1 MAAPRNRDL
10 ISGPILKTLVLFS
23 APTLASNILQS
34 LNGSINSIWV
44 GRLLG
49 EGALAA
55 TANAN
60 VVMFLV
66 FSAAFGFGMA
76 ATVKIGQAFGA
87 RDVLAA
93 RRTFGSAIGFC
104 VIISLAVGTLGWVFA
119 PELLTAMAA
128 PGETYI
134 YALTY
139 LRVIFIAMPA
149 SMITVILGMGLR
161 GGGDA
166 ATPLK
171 FMVMS
176 SVLDIGLNPLLING
190 YGPIPAM
197 GIAGSALATAIASIA
212 SMAGIVTYVYVK
224 DLPLRLRGAELKW
237 LWPRRDELGYILTKG
252 LPMGAQMLVISAAGI
267 IVIGLVNREGI
278 LVSAAYGA
286 ALQLWTY
293 LQMPAMAISAAVS
306 AMAAQAIGANLGDR
320 LGKISRWGVVLN
332 LSVTGTLCAMILLF
346 DRPALELFLGAS
358 SPSVDEARHIQFL
371 ASWSYVIFGVTMVL
385 FGTMRAGGVVWTP
398 LIILSLALYPVRL
411 GFYYAFYPVLGA
423 DALWLAFPVSSAFA
437 VVLSVY
443 AYRKPG
449 WRAQARAVPDAECEE
464 ETHVDAETAGRMA
477 PTM

>member
-1 MAAPRNRDL
+1 
-10 ISGPILKTLVLFS
+10 
-23 APTLASNILQS
+23 
-34 LNGSINSIWV
+34 
-44 GRLLG
+44 
-49 EGALAA
+49 
-55 TANAN
+55 
-60 VVMFLV
+60 
-66 FSAAFGFGMA
+66 
-76 ATVKIGQAFGA
+76 
-87 RDVLAA
+87 VLAA